1 MSAARHG
8 DARHLL
14 VEKDQRAERLVLR
27 RRGVVAL
34 NGEVIEKGQNLGHT
48 ELAWVA
54 LPVEDHEDADP
65 LDVGLLGVARHVK
78 PADDL
83 ADLVEERHGDRV
95 VGDASVGPERRVGR
109 GCRQGAQ
116 EVGWRGQGFGG
127 AATRQGGAHNS
138 R

>member
-1 MSAARHG
+1 MSAARHV

-14 VEKDQRAERLVLR
+14 VEEDQRAERLVLR

-65 LDVGLLGVARHVK
+65 LGACFRNVRSEALEARAACERARNDRPSPTFRRATKGVRTPVYMAQDAEDPK
-78 PADDL
+78 P
-83 ADLVEERHGDRV
+83 
-95 VGDASVGPERRVGR
+95 
-109 GCRQGAQ
+109 Q
-116 EVGWRGQGFGG
+116 
-127 AATRQGGAHNS
+127 
-138 R
+138 